1 MDRRCV
7 VRFVLRSFVCSFV
20 RLRTTFALLLLVTT
34 ATTTTT
40 TTTTSSPFDGNG
52 YGFEMPGLLLTA
64 VTSAAAAAGVA
75 LTSTQIPP
83 QIR

>member
-52 YGFEMPGLLLTA
+52 YGFEMPGVLLTA

-75 LTSTQIPP
+75 LCKRDGWIDLN
-83 QIR
+83 